1 MNTIKIFISDDD
13 LEEAQTIMD
22 YLSRS
27 LCSLNIDL
35 SIKISRGFEYV
46 LEEIKEFKPNIIVI
60 EAFYPSQ
67 IDGKK
72 IKIITNEVVNST
84 GYMLNHK
91 NEKALLP
98 KIYKIKNDDQIV
110 IIFSK
115 YRTGPINMV
124 TDALTWDSS
133 FVDKG
138 YPPEGVV
145 YSLRD
150 SCPIKPGNK
159 ELLKQI
165 IAFVK
170 K

>member
-84 GYMLNHK
+84 GYMLNQK
-91 NEKALLP
+91 
-98 KIYKIKNDDQIV
+98 
-110 IIFSK
+110 
-115 YRTGPINMV
+115 
-124 TDALTWDSS
+124 
-133 FVDKG
+133 
-138 YPPEGVV
+138 
-145 YSLRD
+145 
-150 SCPIKPGNK
+150 
-159 ELLKQI
+159 
-165 IAFVK
+165 
-170 K
+170 